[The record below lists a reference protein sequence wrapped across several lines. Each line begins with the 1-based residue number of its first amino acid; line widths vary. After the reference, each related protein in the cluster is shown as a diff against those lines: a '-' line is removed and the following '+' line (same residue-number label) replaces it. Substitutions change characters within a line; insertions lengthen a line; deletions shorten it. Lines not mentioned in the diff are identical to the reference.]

1 MADREERFKPRL
13 NTSCSASFGNCYII
27 KGQLTQ
33 NLGFFFAGPS
43 EPPKITS
50 LTVLN
55 STSVLLKWEP
65 VPRASQNGIIRRYTI
80 HFREVEKNDSVT
92 VKAPAVNATVNG
104 LRQKAEYLFWIVA
117 ATSVGDG
124 PSSVSKT
131 ATTKGK
137 GHYTATPRSRG

>member
-80 HFREVEKNDSVT
+80 HFRDVEKNDSVT

-137 GHYTATPRSRG
+137 GHYTATLRSRG

>member
-1 MADREERFKPRL
+1 M
-13 NTSCSASFGNCYII
+13 
-27 KGQLTQ
+27 
-33 NLGFFFAGPS
+33 FAGPS
-43 EPPKITS
+43 GSPTITS
-50 LTVLN
+50 VTVLN

-65 VPRASQNGIIRRYTI
+65 VPPASQNGIIIRYTI
-80 HFREVEKNDSVT
+80 HFRDVEEKENGSMP

>member
-1 MADREERFKPRL
+1 M
-13 NTSCSASFGNCYII
+13 
-27 KGQLTQ
+27 
-33 NLGFFFAGPS
+33 
-43 EPPKITS
+43 
-50 LTVLN
+50 TVLN

-65 VPRASQNGIIRRYTI
+65 VPPASQNGIIIRYTI
-80 HFREVEKNDSVT
+80 HFRDVEEKENGSMS

-137 GHYTATPRSRG
+137 GHYKATPRSLKVITLFDFETKSFYCLFFEFTTRK